1 MTYVS
6 SDPEDIDS
14 LTPNHFLL
22 GRPELNAPL
31 GIFEVTAPLTRQW
44 QYAQKL
50 SSYLWNRQL
59 KKIVHSLR
67 HRTKWTKKSRKLKPG
82 ELVWILED
90 NTLRGIWPVGRIIK
104 PLNYDRNDQIR
115 KYEVKTIICKR
126 TMATVKLAPNLDEIN
141 AI

>member
-22 GRPELNAPL
+22 GRPELSAPL

-59 KKIVHSLR
+59 KKFVHSLR
-67 HRTKWTKKSRKLKPG
+67 HRTKWTKKSRNLKPG

-90 NTLRGIWPVGRIIK
+90 NTLRGIRPVGRIIK

-115 KYEVKTIICKR
+115 KYEVKIFMGKR
-126 TMATVKLAPNLDEIN
+126 TMATVKLAPILDEIN